1 MKYCPAPPD
10 GVTLTPASDFSLDTI
25 HMDETSLSS
34 DLKRVLKQLE
44 TFKKNNSIVGLNK
57 KLKSTFDEIDSL

>member
-1 MKYCPAPPD
+1 MKYCSAPPD
-10 GVTLTPASDFSLDTI
+10 GVTLAPAADFSLDNI
-25 HMDETSLSS
+25 HPDETSLSS
-34 DLKRVLKQLE
+34 DLKQVLKQLE

>member
-1 MKYCPAPPD
+1 MKYCSAIPRLAPA
-10 GVTLTPASDFSLDTI
+10 ADFSLDNI

-34 DLKRVLKQLE
+34 DLKQVLKQLE
-44 TFKKNNSIVGLNK
+44 AFKKNNSIVGLNK